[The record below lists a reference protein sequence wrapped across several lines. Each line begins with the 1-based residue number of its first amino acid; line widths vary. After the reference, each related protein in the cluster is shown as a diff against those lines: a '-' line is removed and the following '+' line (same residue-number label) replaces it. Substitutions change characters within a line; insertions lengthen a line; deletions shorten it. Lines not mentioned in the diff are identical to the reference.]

1 MTKNMGTADRA
12 IRTVLALVVAGL
24 YFTGRIG
31 GIVGIVLLVIAVLF
45 LLTSLMG
52 WCPGY
57 LPFRIS
63 TRARPP
69 GGGAAAQKP

>member
-12 IRTVLALVVAGL
+12 IRTVLALIVAGL
-24 YFTGRIG
+24 YFTGRIS
-31 GIVGIVLLVIAVLF
+31 GIVGIVLLVIAAVF
-45 LLTSLMG
+45 LVTSLFA

-57 LPFRIS
+57 LPFRFS

-69 GGGAAAQKP
+69 GGATR